1 MGSGVDPHCL
11 CFYFIEVNMKHSC
24 SECGSQDISISL
36 NIFWDKLKETWTA
49 ETNYWDDDVETA
61 YCHNCDTEIY
71 LTASFR
77 YTLEM
82 AP

>member
-1 MGSGVDPHCL
+1 MGGGVNPHRL
-11 CFYFIEVNMKHSC
+11 CFYSIEVNMKHSC

-77 YTLEM
+77 YTIET

>member
-1 MGSGVDPHCL
+1 
-11 CFYFIEVNMKHSC
+11 MKHSC
-24 SECGSQDISISL
+24 SECGSEDISIAL
-36 NIFWDKLKETWTA
+36 NLFWDNLKETWVT